1 MNPKANIL
9 QAIGNTPL
17 VKLNKLAKDLKPS
30 IFVKLEYF
38 NPTGSVKDRIA
49 LEIIE
54 DAEKDGRLRAG
65 GTIVEATT
73 GNTGISLALVA
84 NLKGYKCIFTV
95 PDKISDEKVQMLR
108 AFGAEV
114 IITPQAVPYN
124 SSESFIEVAKR
135 IVRETPNSILANQFY
150 NPKNFE
156 AHYKTT
162 GPEIWEQTQGKITHF
177 VAGIK
182 TGGTI
187 SGVGKYLKEKNHD
200 IKIIGVDPKG
210 SIIREFFI
218 TKKVPKNFSTYKV
231 ESIGLDWI
239 PGTLHIEYIDDIIE
253 ITDRESFLTARRLT
267 REEGIFA
274 GGSSGA
280 VVAAVLKLS
289 KDLNENHS
297 IVALLPDSGYRY
309 LSKIYNENWMRENGF
324 FIPEKITIRYVL
336 QSKSKKIPDLISID
350 INDTVQHA
358 LDLFKSYDISQI
370 PVFDKDKSVGTIEDS
385 EIMAAVLEDPSLKN
399 QNIKGLMKSAL
410 PTIGIDSPI
419 AHAVELLTRKCSAIL
434 VEEKKKI
441 VGIVTRYDIIEFT
454 TR

>member
-1 MNPKANIL
+1 MSHIENIL
-9 QAIGNTPL
+9 QTIGNTPL
-17 VKLNKLAKDLKPS
+17 VKLNKLAKDLNPN
-30 IFVKLEYF
+30 IFLKLEYF
-38 NPTGSVKDRIA
+38 NPSGSVKDRIA

-54 DAEKDGRLRAG
+54 DAERDGRLRPG
-65 GTIVEATT
+65 GIIVEATT

-95 PDKISDEKVQMLR
+95 PDKISNEKVQLIR
-108 AFGAEV
+108 ALGAEV
-114 IITPQAVPYN
+114 IITPDSVPHD
-124 SSESFIEVAKR
+124 SPETFTEVAKR

-162 GPEIWEQTQGKITHF
+162 GPEIWEQTEGKVTHF

-187 SGVGKYLKEKNHD
+187 SGVGKFLKEKNPN
-200 IKIIGVDPKG
+200 IKIIGVEPKG

-218 TKKVPKNFSTYKV
+218 TKKIPHNFSPYKV
-231 ESIGLDWI
+231 EGIGADWI

-253 ITDRESFLTARRLT
+253 ITDRESFLTARKLT

-274 GGSSGA
+274 GGSSGSA
-280 VVAAVLKLS
+280 VAAALKLAS
-289 KDLNENHS
+289 NLTEKDV
-297 IVALLPDSGYRY
+297 IVVLLPDSGYRY

-324 FIPEKITIRYVL
+324 FIPEKITIRFVL
-336 QSKSKKIPDLISID
+336 QSKSKKIPELIQID
-350 INDTVQHA
+350 VNDTVQHA
-358 LDLFKSYDISQI
+358 LDIFKSYDVSQI
-370 PVFDKDKSVGTIEDS
+370 PVFEKDKPVGTIYDS
-385 EIMAAVLEDPSLKN
+385 EIMAAVLEDPLLISK
-399 QNIKGLMKSAL
+399 NIKDVMKQAL
-410 PTIGIDSPI
+410 PIIGIDSPI
-419 AHAVELLTRKCSAIL
+419 EHAVELLTRKSSAIL

-454 TR
+454 TK